1 MLHFLR
7 VVCGCHV
14 LEGYGATETGGA
26 SSVQI
31 PHDSTEGNVGPPFAC
46 CMYKL
51 IDVPSMNLEV
61 KRDNKGE
68 VFIFS

>member
-1 MLHFLR
+1 MIKKKKLFQYLKIKFFKHF
-7 VVCGCHV
+7 
-14 LEGYGATETGGA
+14 
-26 SSVQI
+26 SSI
-31 PHDSTEGNVGPPFAC
+31 YLGESTVGNVGPPFAC

-68 VFIFS
+68 VNLFYFKII